1 MIPFSHSTSYDGKG
15 CLGMSEGNSEVWF
28 DDQTKIECLAAL
40 ISGLSLSERNLTASA
55 LDFQGLGLAK
65 KHQIESAIKR
75 AVELGKVLDDLIEL
89 LRKSTFSKH

>member
-1 MIPFSHSTSYDGKG
+1 MPEGQ
-15 CLGMSEGNSEVWF
+15 SEIWS
-28 DDQTKIECLAAL
+28 DDQMKVECLATL

-55 LDFQGLGLAK
+55 LDLQSLGLAK

-89 LRKSTFSKH
+89 LRKSTSRRKH